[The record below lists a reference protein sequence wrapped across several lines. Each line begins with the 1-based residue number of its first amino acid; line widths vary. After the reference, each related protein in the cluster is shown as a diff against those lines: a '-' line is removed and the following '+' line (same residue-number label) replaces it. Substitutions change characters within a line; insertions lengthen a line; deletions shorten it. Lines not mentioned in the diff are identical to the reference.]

1 MTKPVVEMANL
12 AKRFGTL
19 TAVDDLSLTVNEGEI
34 LGFLGPNGAGKT
46 TTIQMLCGLL
56 KPDSGTVHL
65 FGKEIGSDG
74 RSSRLK
80 IGLCSQEIMY
90 ALTTAQAETRAAA
103 LLADLGLSEKRRTL
117 AKHLSGG
124 MQRRLHLALAL
135 VHDPPLLFLDEPE
148 AGLDPQGRILVREYI
163 RTLSRNKTIILTTHN
178 MDEADRLASRVAILD
193 HGRLL
198 RLDTPQQLKHSVG
211 SGDLV
216 EVALSRSPEE
226 PAALLGTLPGEAR
239 FEPATQTLTIRMLDG
254 VARMPAILKSLEE
267 AGLPIHEVRVRETTL
282 EDVFIH
288 LTGRRL
294 EE

>member
-80 IGLCSQEIMY
+80 IGLCSQEIMLWPLLTCEEQLQFMGAMY

-103 LLADLGLSEKRRTL
+103 LLADLGLSPHPCQTSLRWY
-117 AKHLSGG
+117 A
-124 MQRRLHLALAL
+124 A
-135 VHDPPLLFLDEPE
+135 PPAPC
-148 AGLDPQGRILVREYI
+148 P
-163 RTLSRNKTIILTTHN
+163 
-178 MDEADRLASRVAILD
+178 
-193 HGRLL
+193 
-198 RLDTPQQLKHSVG
+198 
-211 SGDLV
+211 
-216 EVALSRSPEE
+216 
-226 PAALLGTLPGEAR
+226 GTGA
-239 FEPATQTLTIRMLDG
+239 
-254 VARMPAILKSLEE
+254 
-267 AGLPIHEVRVRETTL
+267 
-282 EDVFIH
+282 
-288 LTGRRL
+288 
-294 EE
+294 